1 MKRLLFFIVITAMG
15 MFKGYSQALV
25 QTYTDRCTGQTQ
37 VFSVPMN
44 GSTVV
49 AFYNRSRI
57 FTAVDFQNG
66 TLQSWLE
73 ETYLWWLSLNPC
85 STATTG
91 ATTTQQTTQQTVQQ
105 ATQAAT
111 QAATTQTPQ
120 INVSPPTTSP
130 PTTQSTPE
138 VSTPVVD
145 NSTTNTSAPTTD
157 VGSSVSTNESTP
169 QTNTSGGT
177 EASTGETGTT
187 ETTSEAPTT
196 ETSESQT
203 ETQQTESTSND
214 SGGDE
219 TSGNETEDSSAS
231 QDEDGGDSESSNE
244 ETSEETERESEESE
258 EQEVEEEESD
268 SEESESEEESEEES
282 NESSSE
288 DEEEEEKEKK
298 KRALAPPIIMAN
310 VMTQQDPL
318 GNFSTAAMFGIS
330 QSSLMGDKTYGLNA
344 MVYSNL
350 QQFMLTAN
358 YSQVHINDEGRV
370 NRVYSASIGGAKM
383 YTTYMGMMNHS
394 MVWLGKKGSVKG
406 LAFGTSLTSLELDIR
421 RGLVYYDEQIVG
433 TSLTG
438 FYTKSF
444 NFDRLTYAPMLAVST
459 PFASVGLF
467 HGDGIQLSSDTMFI
481 AGNSFT
487 YQLTKRFGVNLGVNT
502 ITATIKDFPVIW
514 SFTIGSKFNF

>member
-1 MKRLLFFIVITAMG
+1 MRRLLFFIVITAMG
-15 MFKGYSQALV
+15 MGQGLAQTLI

-44 GSTVV
+44 GKAVI
-49 AFYNRSRI
+49 AFYNRSKV
-57 FTAVDFQNG
+57 FTAQDFQNG

-73 ETYLWWLSLNPC
+73 ETYLWWSSLNPC

-130 PTTQSTPE
+130 PPTQSTPE

-145 NSTTNTSAPTTD
+145 NSTTSTSAPTTD
-157 VGSSVSTNESTP
+157 VGPSVSTNESTP
-169 QTNTSGGT
+169 QTDTSGGT
-177 EASTGETGTT
+177 EVSTGETGTT
-187 ETTSEAPTT
+187 ETTSEAPAT
-196 ETSESQT
+196 EASESQT
-203 ETQQTESTSND
+203 ETQQTESTSDN

-244 ETSEETERESEESE
+244 ETSEETESESEETE

-268 SEESESEEESEEES
+268 
-282 NESSSE
+282 ESSSE
-288 DEEEEEKEKK
+288 DEEEEEKEEK

-318 GNFSTAAMFGIS
+318 GNFSTAAMFGVS

-444 NFDRLTYAPMLAVST
+444 NFDRLTYAPMLAIST
-459 PFASVGLF
+459 PFASVGIF

-487 YQLTKRFGVNLGVNT
+487 YQLTKRFGANLGVNA

-514 SFTIGSKFNF
+514 SFTIGSKFSF